1 MRYFDIHTHR
11 IIQGPNEDAVF
22 SLDLRTPF
30 ELRPDRLYSAG
41 IHPWYIDDRQ
51 WEVLKKWIS
60 HPRIVLV
67 GEAGLDR
74 LAFTPP
80 NMQEELFIRQ
90 IELSEEAGKP
100 LIIHCVKAWNE
111 LLRIRRVTRPAMPW
125 IIHGFRGKKQLAEQ
139 LLAAGLS
146 LSFGMCYN
154 AEALRAAWNARR
166 LLLET
171 DDSSIDIGSLYQRV
185 AEELEI
191 TEEML
196 SQAIESVFITLITT
210 AVP

>member
-11 IIQGPNEDAVF
+11 ISQEQNESTVF
-22 SLDLRTPF
+22 SLDLRVPF
-30 ELRPDRLYSAG
+30 ELHPDRLYSAG
-41 IHPWYIDDRQ
+41 IHPWYADYKQ

-74 LAFTPP
+74 LALTPP
-80 NMQEELFIRQ
+80 DIQEELFIRQ

-100 LIIHCVKAWNE
+100 LIIHCVKAWDE
-111 LLRIRRVTRPAMPW
+111 LLRVRRITRPVMPW

-139 LLAAGLS
+139 LLGRGFY
-146 LSFGMCYN
+146 LSFGARYHP
-154 AEALRAAWNARR
+154 EALQAAWTAGR

-171 DDSSIDIGSLYQRV
+171 DDSPFHIGGLYRRV
-185 AEELEI
+185 SEELQI
-191 TEEML
+191 TEALL
-196 SQAIESVFITLITT
+196 SQTVGSIFIPLITSP
-210 AVP
+210 VP